1 MNFDTR
7 ITNAKE
13 AAMMA
18 ALLRV
23 WPTPF
28 ISAQP
33 SYSTGL
39 RFPLWSWAFLQARGP
54 LCFGRRFSPGHFS
67 SCNSGDAG
75 TSASEMILSNVQCQ
89 RRFNVRSS
97 KRASPCRDRF
107 DRVGNRRVGHL
118 HQARSTHHT
127 RRSDIIVVV

>member
-39 RFPLWSWAFLQARGP
+39 RFPLWSWAFSKPVVHFALGAGLAPGIFRAVTPATQEPRQA
-54 LCFGRRFSPGHFS
+54 
-67 SCNSGDAG
+67 
-75 TSASEMILSNVQCQ
+75 
-89 RRFNVRSS
+89 
-97 KRASPCRDRF
+97 K
-107 DRVGNRRVGHL
+107 
-118 HQARSTHHT
+118 
-127 RRSDIIVVV
+127 